1 MNIFGN
7 CTCNCM
13 TCPYCGGVGVVPA
26 YPYVPFR
33 PWVQP
38 WGWPRHPW
46 VRPATPAPRCTPLVP
61 GFQQS
66 RGALRDRVHAA

>member
-1 MNIFGN
+1 MYVDCG
-7 CTCNCM
+7 CCCVR
-13 TCPYCGGVGVVPA
+13 TCPNCGGAGVVPA

-38 WGWPRHPW
+38 WGWPRPYR
-46 VRPATPAPRCTPLVP
+46 VMPRPIAPLVP

-66 RGALRDRVHAA
+66 RGALRDRVHAG